1 MNSYEAMMILE
12 PSIPDP
18 EVEGLLKTLE
28 GELVTNGGTIAVR
41 EIQGKRSLAYK
52 IKGHREGIYALLTFQ
67 VPSEGVK
74 KLEKKFKLT
83 PQVLRYL
90 LIKN

>member
-1 MNSYEAMMILE
+1 MNNYEAMVILE
-12 PSIPDP
+12 PNIPES
-18 EVEGLLKTLE
+18 EVEPIIKTLE
-28 GELVTNGGTIAVR
+28 GELVTSGGTIAAR
-41 EIQGKRSLAYK
+41 EIQGKRALAYK